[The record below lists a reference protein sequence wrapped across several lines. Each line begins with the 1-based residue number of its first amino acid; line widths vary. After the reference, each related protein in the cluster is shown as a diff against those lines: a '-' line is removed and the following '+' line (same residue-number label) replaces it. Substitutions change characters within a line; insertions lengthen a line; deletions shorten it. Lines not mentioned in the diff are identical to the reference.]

1 MKKKYHKGNRLWS
14 AFHFS
19 KDGIKAAWKD
29 EAAFRQVIIVGI
41 MGIIA
46 SFFLPLTVVERILW
60 IMPVLVSWIVELLNS
75 AIENVVDLCSPEL
88 NPFAKKAK
96 DMGSAAQLMACF
108 FIVMVW
114 GSLLWQLYCR

>member
-19 KDGIKAAWKD
+19 KDGIKAAWND

-41 MGIIA
+41 VGIIA
-46 SFFLPLTVVERILW
+46 SLFLPLTTLERILW
-60 IMPVLVSWIVELLNS
+60 IMPVLISWIVELLNS
-75 AIENVVDLCSPEL
+75 AIENIVDLCSPEL

-96 DMGSAAQLMACF
+96 DMGSAAQLMACSL
-108 FIVMVW
+108 IVIVW
-114 GSLLWQLYCR
+114 ASLLWQLYI

>member
-19 KDGIKAAWKD
+19 KDGIKAAWTD

-41 MGIIA
+41 IGIIA
-46 SFFLPLTVVERILW
+46 SFFFPLSTLERILW
-60 IMPVLVSWIVELLNS
+60 IMPVLISWIVELLNS

-96 DMGSAAQLMACF
+96 DMGSAAQLIACL
-108 FIVMVW
+108 FIIIVW
-114 GSLLWQLYCR
+114 GSLLWRIYCQ